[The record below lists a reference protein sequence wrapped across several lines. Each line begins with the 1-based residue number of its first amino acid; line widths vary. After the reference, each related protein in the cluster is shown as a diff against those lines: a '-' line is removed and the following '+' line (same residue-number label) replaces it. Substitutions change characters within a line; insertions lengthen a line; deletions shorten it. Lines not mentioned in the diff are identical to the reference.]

1 MRYLSFSDA
10 AYLLTWLRSDFFMSN
25 IFEIN
30 TVADLTLQCIY
41 RWAKSI
47 NKIGKFFGTLIITDD
62 SFFLYFNV
70 ELTFYRSNHHTYS
83 VRKVFL
89 EISQNPQEN
98 TCAKDSLL
106 KKKLWQRCFPVN
118 FAKFLGKL
126 FLHPWTT
133 ASVFRHSK
141 VAFWNFSPINCSI
154 DNTPFLF
161 DLFDAL
167 AVATLGL

>member
-10 AYLLTWLRSDFFMSN
+10 TYLLTWLRSDFFRSN

-70 ELTFYRSNHHTYS
+70 ELTFYRSNHHTCS
-83 VRKVFL
+83 VRKRVL
-89 EISQNPQEN
+89 
-98 TCAKDSLL
+98 
-106 KKKLWQRCFPVN
+106 RN
-118 FAKFLGKL
+118 FAKSTGKHLCQSL
-126 FLHPWTT
+126 FIKKEPL
-133 ASVFRHSK
+133 AQVFSCDFCEISMK
-141 VAFWNFSPINCSI
+141 TFF
-154 DNTPFLF
+154 TPLNYCFCF
-161 DLFDAL
+161 
-167 AVATLGL
+167 